1 MKRATLSKALISLAL
16 TMALAFGAAALAAA
30 PARNARAEDAF
41 TAEWLVQAGADVTA
55 APAAQFTK
63 EGGYAEAPR
72 GLLMTVPAET
82 KGYSFGINGIFGG
95 NVRIDFNIPGQ
106 AGTDGGFRYY
116 DADTVFEIYDVATA
130 QTAFEVHFG
139 ASRGNDWNGWAGM
152 AWLTYDYNGTE
163 VYRSGQTRGSGE
175 FIHAYG
181 GWGSGL
187 NAADNAVYYLPQ
199 PEQNGTTGENAE
211 SNCGY
216 LILQYN
222 AEGNLEVWARSNEGG
237 HPARMAV
244 FEDDPA
250 TYTPDSST
258 GWHSNCNLPKL
269 NFAEGFGVRVRTEGS
284 YSAGDQAVLLL
295 GITESE
301 KAELLVEN
309 KALTEKGV
317 KTDLSLETL
326 SAPAYFVAYAEK
338 EGIAFDGAVPET
350 AYAGGHAVQ
359 MPAAVYL
366 DNGAVKEAALTV
378 TDPFGEDVR
387 VQDGVFATEGI
398 GEYTATYTA
407 GEKTYKYIVKAETIA
422 MPAESALQAVN
433 GSVSVQT
440 GDYAGIH
447 VDAVD
452 ENGISGDINGVFKG
466 NAEVVFRL
474 PSDLAEG
481 DAARWRDVDFIVKDL
496 EGKEAFRVEFS
507 SGDGYATL
515 PTLYY
520 EDQIRAGVR
529 NSRTLAEAK
538 WTPMIWFKGR
548 EYAGADYGTA
558 APSFNAKDN
567 TKAGYISLEWEGEV
581 LNVWYLASGDIKMKL
596 ASFDGIDTTSV
607 PESGYQR
614 YESEEDLNQN
624 GDFALPKIYDRLKDG
639 YTISFAASASEL
651 VETLNVVSV
660 NGVSLAAEALPV
672 QNTTYAVEED
682 LSVRQNGKLSA
693 EITYTMHF
701 AEGWTMPTVNIVQ
714 VDVDTSVLGETTG
727 VVSDPMAA
735 MFGLEVNNVEVPV
748 LVREPQAA
756 ELFADMKGKLTM
768 EEGAAI
774 RLDEPTGLR
783 FTARVNKAAADALSA
798 AYGGEVSYGT
808 LIVPQDML
816 EVYLAEELFNS
827 EGVLKVASSG
837 FYGTEGEDYIFRASI
852 VNIKGYNYT
861 RAFVGIAYVET
872 ADGVIFAADYEGT
885 ARSVYEVA
893 KALYA
898 DRQDTADDD
907 YQYEI
912 DGMYSPYTAQELAA
926 VKTLYIDA
934 VAEIDDKGYVGNA
947 MYYTA
952 PYSVETAESDGVKKV
967 TVTSSEVIKT
977 VIYNGERIPST
988 ELSFGADGK
997 SVTFKA
1003 AL

>member
-1 MKRATLSKALISLAL
+1 M
-16 TMALAFGAAALAAA
+16 
-30 PARNARAEDAF
+30 N
-41 TAEWLVQAGADVTA
+41 
-55 APAAQFTK
+55 
-63 EGGYAEAPR
+63 
-72 GLLMTVPAET
+72 
-82 KGYSFGINGIFGG
+82 
-95 NVRIDFNIPGQ
+95 
-106 AGTDGGFRYY
+106 
-116 DADTVFEIYDVATA
+116 
-130 QTAFEVHFG
+130 
-139 ASRGNDWNGWAGM
+139 
-152 AWLTYDYNGTE
+152 
-163 VYRSGQTRGSGE
+163 
-175 FIHAYG
+175 
-181 GWGSGL
+181 
-187 NAADNAVYYLPQ
+187 
-199 PEQNGTTGENAE
+199 
-211 SNCGY
+211 
-216 LILQYN
+216 
-222 AEGNLEVWARSNEGG
+222 
-237 HPARMAV
+237 
-244 FEDDPA
+244 
-250 TYTPDSST
+250 
-258 GWHSNCNLPKL
+258 
-269 NFAEGFGVRVRTEGS
+269 
-284 YSAGDQAVLLL
+284 
-295 GITESE
+295 
-301 KAELLVEN
+301 
-309 KALTEKGV
+309 
-317 KTDLSLETL
+317 
-326 SAPAYFVAYAEK
+326 
-338 EGIAFDGAVPET
+338 
-350 AYAGGHAVQ
+350 
-359 MPAAVYL
+359 
-366 DNGAVKEAALTV
+366 
-378 TDPFGEDVR
+378 
-387 VQDGVFATEGI
+387 
-398 GEYTATYTA
+398 
-407 GEKTYKYIVKAETIA
+407 
-422 MPAESALQAVN
+422 
-433 GSVSVQT
+433 
-440 GDYAGIH
+440 
-447 VDAVD
+447 
-452 ENGISGDINGVFKG
+452 
-466 NAEVVFRL
+466 
-474 PSDLAEG
+474 
-481 DAARWRDVDFIVKDL
+481 FIVNDL
-496 EGKEAFRVEFS
+496 EDKEVFRVELS

-520 EDQIRAGVR
+520 KDQNYKDQIRAGVR
-529 NSRTLAEAK
+529 NSTTWAEDTV
-538 WTPMIWFKGR
+538 WSPLIWFR
-548 EYAGADYGTA
+548 ERDYDGAAFGTG
-558 APSFNAKDN
+558 APSFNAVDN
-567 TKAGYISLEWEGEV
+567 TKAGYISLEWENDV

-596 ASFDGIDTTSV
+596 ASFDGTDTMYTV

-639 YTISFAASASEL
+639 YRISFATSDG

-701 AEGWTMPTVNIVQ
+701 AEGWTMPTVNTVQ
-714 VDVDTSVLGETTG
+714 VEVDTSALGETTG

-748 LVREPQAA
+748 LVREPLAA
-756 ELFADMKGKLTM
+756 ELFADMEGKLTM

-816 EVYLAEELFNS
+816 GVYLAEELFNS

-898 DRQDTADDD
+898 DRKDSADDY

-912 DGMYSPYTAQELAA
+912 DGMYSPYTAEELAA

-934 VAEIDDKGYVGNA
+934 VAEIDDNGYAGNA
-947 MYYTA
+947 TMYYTA
-952 PYSVETAESDGVKKV
+952 PYSVETAESDGVKTV

-977 VIYNGERIPST
+977 VIYNGERIPSA

-1003 AL
+1003 TL

>member
-41 TAEWLVQAGADVTA
+41 TAEWLVQADPSAAITA
-55 APAAQFTK
+55 AADGYEAGLTVDAAGVAASGRFNAVFTGDTELKFQFPTTA
-63 EGGYAEAPR
+63 GWG
-72 GLLMTVPAET
+72 ET
-82 KGYSFGINGIFGG
+82 KGKSAVFTVTDLAGNDVFSVHYEGGADGYGTGAYLTYGDEYRATANNVQAFGWSSGIYYAFRAIYTNSGMALPYLDTQNKSVGSLSFEWEGEVLNVYHTSLPGPNKLRLAAFDGTENDPDIADAVAAGSMASTMEEINTTAKFALPKIYDRLKDGYMIRFETAGD
-95 NVRIDFNIPGQ
+95 VDIDFVSVN
-106 AGTDGGFRYY
+106 DENL
-116 DADTVFEIYDVATA
+116 ADM
-130 QTAFEVHFG
+130 Q
-139 ASRGNDWNGWAGM
+139 
-152 AWLTYDYNGTE
+152 
-163 VYRSGQTRGSGE
+163 
-175 FIHAYG
+175 
-181 GWGSGL
+181 
-187 NAADNAVYYLPQ
+187 
-199 PEQNGTTGENAE
+199 
-211 SNCGY
+211 
-216 LILQYN
+216 
-222 AEGNLEVWARSNEGG
+222 
-237 HPARMAV
+237 
-244 FEDDPA
+244 
-250 TYTPDSST
+250 
-258 GWHSNCNLPKL
+258 
-269 NFAEGFGVRVRTEGS
+269 
-284 YSAGDQAVLLL
+284 
-295 GITESE
+295 
-301 KAELLVEN
+301 
-309 KALTEKGV
+309 
-317 KTDLSLETL
+317 
-326 SAPAYFVAYAEK
+326 SAPAYFAAYAEK

-398 GEYTATYTA
+398 GDYTATYTA

-433 GSVSVQT
+433 DSVSVQT

-447 VDAVD
+447 VDAD
-452 ENGISGDINGVFKG
+452 ENGISGEINGVFKG

-496 EGKEAFRVEFS
+496 DGKEAFRVEFS

-520 EDQIRAGVR
+520 KDQNYKDQIRAGVR
-529 NSRTLAEAK
+529 NSRTLAEEK

-596 ASFDGIDTTSV
+596 ASFDGTDTTYTV

-624 GDFALPKIYDRLKDG
+624 GVFALPKIYDRLKDG

-660 NGVSLAAEALPV
+660 NGVSLAEVIPV

-714 VDVDTSVLGETTG
+714 VDVNTSALGETTG
-727 VVSDPMAA
+727 FVSDPMAA

-816 EVYLAEELFNS
+816 EGYSAEELFNS

-861 RAFVGIAYVET
+861 RAFAGIAYVET

-898 DRQDTADDD
+898 DRQDTADDY

-912 DGMYSPYTAQELAA
+912 DGMYSPYTAEELAA

-934 VAEIDDKGYVGNA
+934 VAEIDDKGYAGNA

-952 PYSVETAESDGVKKV
+952 PYSVETAESDGVKTV

-977 VIYNGERIPST
+977 VIYNGERIPSA

-997 SVTFKA
+997 SVTFTA
-1003 AL
+1003 TL